1 MIMGFVGILLLIVLA
16 LFVIMI
22 KFVIDG
28 IRDKNWKKTVVSII
42 IFIGFVLLMYFGL
55 IEFIT
60 SM

>member
-1 MIMGFVGILLLIVLA
+1 MGLIGILLLIVLA

-22 KFVIDG
+22 KCVING
-28 IRDKNWKKTVVSII
+28 IQDKNWKKTVFPII
-42 IFIGFVLLMYFGL
+42 IFIGIVLLMYFGL

>member
-1 MIMGFVGILLLIVLA
+1 MGFVGILLSIVLA

-22 KFVIDG
+22 QFVMNG
-28 IRDKNWKKTVVSII
+28 IRDKNWKKAVFSII
-42 IFIGFVLLMYFGL
+42 IFIGIVLVIYFGL

>member
-1 MIMGFVGILLLIVLA
+1 MPFTVILLLIVLA

-28 IRDKNWKKTVVSII
+28 VRDKNWKKAIISIVLFIAI
-42 IFIGFVLLMYFGL
+42 ILLIYFGIL
-55 IEFIT
+55 RFIT

>member
-1 MIMGFVGILLLIVLA
+1 MPFIVILLLIVLA

-28 IRDKNWKKTVVSII
+28 VRDKNWKKAIISIV
-42 IFIGFVLLMYFGL
+42 IFIAIILLIYLGIL
-55 IEFIT
+55 RFIT

>member
-1 MIMGFVGILLLIVLA
+1 MGFVGILLLIVLA

-28 IRDKNWKKTVVSII
+28 IQDKNWKKTVVSII
-42 IFIGFVLLMYFGL
+42 IFIGIVLLMYFGL

>member
-1 MIMGFVGILLLIVLA
+1 MPFTVILLLIVLA

-28 IRDKNWKKTVVSII
+28 VRDKNWKKAIISIL
-42 IFIGFVLLMYFGL
+42 IFIAIILLIYFGIL
-55 IEFIT
+55 RFIT

>member
-1 MIMGFVGILLLIVLA
+1 MGFVGILLLIVLA

-22 KFVIDG
+22 KFVING
-28 IRDKNWKKTVVSII
+28 IRDKNWKKAIFSII
-42 IFIGFVLLMYFGL
+42 IFIGIILLMYFGL

>member
-42 IFIGFVLLMYFGL
+42 IFIGFVLLMYCGL

>member
-1 MIMGFVGILLLIVLA
+1 MGFVGILLSIVLA

-22 KFVIDG
+22 QFVMNG
-28 IRDKNWKKTVVSII
+28 IRDKNWKKAVFSII
-42 IFIGFVLLMYFGL
+42 IFIGIVLIMYFGL